1 MTQLSHNDRVF
12 FEPISHSYTLDGDKL
27 LMGVTELM
35 SKHGINADYAG
46 IKKEVL
52 DNAAKEGTAIH
63 HEIQDYE
70 NSQAILNSP
79 LIEDYKQLGL
89 KFIESEYPV
98 SDFELVASAIDG
110 VYEGSKKNSVILLD
124 YKTTQKLHNRAL
136 QWQLGLYKNFFE
148 RQNPKLTV
156 EACYCL
162 WIDKKTRKIKGL
174 VPIEPVSETEVLAL
188 LDAERKGLLYED
200 NYEAPTLDLVLGD
213 DALPYAEGLGKV
225 ARLKAEVKK
234 LEEGLKSYDDT
245 IIAYMEEHN
254 LTSIDTAEGK
264 ITKRAASTSE
274 RVDTDKLKTKFPHI
288 WDSVKKLSY
297 TKASLTFKPKE

>member
-1 MTQLSHNDRVF
+1 MMQLSHSDRVF
-12 FEPISHSYTLDGDKL
+12 FEPVSHSYTLDGDQL

-35 SKHGINADYAG
+35 SKHGLSADYGG

-52 DNAAKEGTAIH
+52 DNAAAEGTALH
-63 HEIQDYE
+63 REIQDYE
-70 NSQAILNSP
+70 NGLAILNSP
-79 LIEDYKQLGL
+79 FIEDYKKLGL

-98 SDFELVASAIDG
+98 SDFEMIASAIDG
-110 VYEGSKKNSVILLD
+110 VYEGGKKNSVILID
-124 YKTTQKLHNRAL
+124 YKFTQKLHTRAL
-136 QWQLGLYKNFFE
+136 QWQLGIYRYLFL
-148 RQNPKLTV
+148 RQNQKLTV

-162 WIDKKTRKIKGL
+162 WGDKKTRKIKRL
-174 VPIEPVSETEVLAL
+174 VPIEPVIEAEVLAL
-188 LDAERKGLLYED
+188 LDAERNGMLYED
-200 NYEAPTLDLVLGD
+200 NYEPPTLDLVLGEN
-213 DALPYAEGLGKV
+213 AISYVEGIGKV

-234 LEEGLKSYDDT
+234 LEEGLKSYDET
-245 IIAYMEEHN
+245 IIAYMEDNN
-254 LTSIDTAEGK
+254 LTSIDTPEGK